1 MTVNLSLLAGAGA
14 QFFDNNGVPLV
25 GGLVYTYTAGTTTPQ
40 AAYTTSSGSTA
51 HTNPIVLD
59 SAGRVPSG
67 GEIWLTDAVA
77 YKFVTKTSAA
87 VLIGTYDNVTG
98 NSSGIYA
105 AFAASSGS
113 SLVGYIQGG
122 TNSVATTVQAKLRE
136 SVSVKDFGAVGN
148 GSTDDTAAIQAALN
162 ASTIVFFPQGN
173 YLTSVITLNQNQKI
187 YGFGSTLTLSS
198 TTGTL
203 IQCYNSS
210 DAFQTS
216 QYSEVNG
223 FTLIGG
229 QSLTSGSIGL
239 NCGVSARLILRDIRC
254 QNFDVGFKIP
264 QAQFGSAYSIKSYAC
279 NVGLY
284 IKPAVSGGGSNSW
297 SFYDYQGVGNFIAAL
312 LINNTTSYPN
322 HSLYFRNSSLLG
334 NTGVSFA
341 AFNCQMVTMDG
352 GAPESN
358 NGSTASFTF
367 DGLTIPACSMYSN
380 DSYVNLT
387 NFFVAEASIT
397 PFFKAENNSYISLE
411 NFLGYGSTQGAIFD
425 CDSTSVVLSSDT
437 ISVQTQI
444 NNFVGNPLIS
454 SADSPGTAFQVM
466 DNAYQSISIANE
478 ATSPLTTSLS
488 NFNGASSSTVWDS
501 TRGLVGQLVF
511 NASAGNQDTN
521 RVRFAATANNAG
533 MAIMGLSVMSSVDTS
548 IKFGVYGSTYQASQ
562 KPFKLKAGIWYRLYH
577 VIENSAIVAGSYY
590 VLYPTT
596 AEGPT
601 IQVSQAQILSYATK
615 TAAAVQGINNVL
627 AGAYNPK
634 IGAVHFGRQAS
645 SIPTTGTWVVGD
657 VVYNSAPASAGYIG
671 WVCTVAGTP
680 GTWKTFGLI
689 S

>member
-1 MTVNLSLLAGAGA
+1 
-14 QFFDNNGVPLV
+14 
-25 GGLVYTYTAGTTTPQ
+25 
-40 AAYTTSSGSTA
+40 
-51 HTNPIVLD
+51 
-59 SAGRVPSG
+59 
-67 GEIWLTDAVA
+67 LTDAVA

-136 SVSVKDFGAVGN
+136 SVSVKDFGAKGDGTTN
-148 GSTDDTAAIQAALN
+148 DTAAIQAALN
-162 ASTIVFFPQGN
+162 ASTIVYFPQGT
-173 YLTSVITLNQNQKI
+173 YLTGALTLSQNQKI
-187 YGFGSTLTLSS
+187 YGFGATLSYS
-198 TTGTL
+198 ATTGTL
-203 IQCYNSS
+203 LQCYNGS
-210 DAFQTS
+210 DPLQTS
-216 QYSEVNG
+216 NYSEVNG
-223 FTLIGG
+223 FILLGS
-229 QSLTSGSIGL
+229 QSLTTGSIGL
-239 NCGVSARLILRDIRC
+239 DAGTSARLILRDVRC
-254 QNFDVGFKIP
+254 QNFDVGFKIYG
-264 QAQFGSAYSIKSYAC
+264 AQFGSAYSTKAYAC

-284 IKPAVSGGGSNSW
+284 IKPTVSGGGSNSW
-297 SFYDYQGVGNFIAAL
+297 SFYDYQGVGNFIAAVL
-312 LINNTTSYPN
+312 TNNTSSYPN
-322 HSLYFRNSSLLG
+322 HSIYFRNPSLLA
-334 NTGVSFA
+334 NAGVSFA
-341 AFNCQMVTMDG
+341 SFNCENITMDG
-352 GAPESN
+352 GAPEQN
-358 NGSTASFTF
+358 NTSLSSYTF
-367 DGLTIPACSMYSN
+367 DGLTIPVCSMY
-380 DSYVNLT
+380 VNNTSLNIT
-387 NFFVAEASIT
+387 NFDCAEATVT
-397 PFFKAENNSYISLE
+397 PFLKAENNSFVSLYG
-411 NFLGYGSTQGAIFD
+411 FKGYGLTTGTIFTA
-425 CDSTSVVLSSDT
+425 DSTSGVVSNGDIGTPSQY
-437 ISVQTQI
+437 S
-444 NNFVGNPLIS
+444 NFIGNPIVSIAS
-454 SADSPGTAFQVM
+454 STATGFQCM

-533 MAIMGLSVMSSVDTS
+533 MAVMGLSVMSSVDTT
-548 IKFGVYGSTYQASQ
+548 IKFGVYGSSFQTSQ
-562 KPFKLKAGIWYRLYH
+562 KSFSLLAGVWYRLYN
-577 VIENSAIVAGSYY
+577 VIANTAVVAGSYY

-596 AEGPT
+596 AEGAT

-615 TAAAVQGINNVL
+615 TAAAVQGITNVL

>member
-1 MTVNLSLLAGAGA
+1 
-14 QFFDNNGVPLV
+14 
-25 GGLVYTYTAGTTTPQ
+25 
-40 AAYTTSSGSTA
+40 
-51 HTNPIVLD
+51 
-59 SAGRVPSG
+59 
-67 GEIWLTDAVA
+67 
-77 YKFVTKTSAA
+77 
-87 VLIGTYDNVTG
+87 
-98 NSSGIYA
+98 
-105 AFAASSGS
+105 
-113 SLVGYIQGG
+113 
-122 TNSVATTVQAKLRE
+122 
-136 SVSVKDFGAVGN
+136 
-148 GSTDDTAAIQAALN
+148 
-162 ASTIVFFPQGN
+162 
-173 YLTSVITLNQNQKI
+173 
-187 YGFGSTLTLSS
+187 
-198 TTGTL
+198 
-203 IQCYNSS
+203 
-210 DAFQTS
+210 
-216 QYSEVNG
+216 
-223 FTLIGG
+223 
-229 QSLTSGSIGL
+229 
-239 NCGVSARLILRDIRC
+239 
-254 QNFDVGFKIP
+254 
-264 QAQFGSAYSIKSYAC
+264 
-279 NVGLY
+279 
-284 IKPAVSGGGSNSW
+284 
-297 SFYDYQGVGNFIAAL
+297 
-312 LINNTTSYPN
+312 
-322 HSLYFRNSSLLG
+322 
-334 NTGVSFA
+334 
-341 AFNCQMVTMDG
+341 
-352 GAPESN
+352 
-358 NGSTASFTF
+358 
-367 DGLTIPACSMYSN
+367 
-380 DSYVNLT
+380 
-387 NFFVAEASIT
+387 
-397 PFFKAENNSYISLE
+397 
-411 NFLGYGSTQGAIFD
+411 
-425 CDSTSVVLSSDT
+425 
-437 ISVQTQI
+437 
-444 NNFVGNPLIS
+444 
-454 SADSPGTAFQVM
+454 M